1 MHAQSCPTLFDP
13 MGCTL
18 PGSSARGIFQARIL
32 GWVAISFSRGSSRPG
47 DWRNVERLQIL
58 GWPKSVFR
66 FSITSYKN
74 QHELFVLIQSR
85 PTLCNPMDCSL
96 PGSSVQRVFQA
107 RILEWV
113 VIPPLE
119 DLSDPGIKPMSPAL
133 TGGFFHHWATCK
145 APINCM
151 PKTK

>member
-1 MHAQSCPTLFDP
+1 MDWNPATWPHPLNSVLA
-13 MGCTL
+13 
-18 PGSSARGIFQARIL
+18 SARWWSQEQRAASPSQLAIFLSAESIAVIFIVTTSTLDPVLAKVCLFLSKQNAFYDYNCWL
-32 GWVAISFSRGSSRPG
+32 VA
-47 DWRNVERLQIL
+47 
-58 GWPKSVFR
+58 
-66 FSITSYKN
+66 
-74 QHELFVLIQSR
+74 QSR